1 MDVNALYEDRVK
13 ELCTAVVVQACKD
26 YKKAVEAH
34 RKDESRSILKWFE
47 GGNLFTDIAMPD
59 YDAELF
65 TTRLKAYGK
74 KSRKTK
80 RAKA

>member
-1 MDVNALYEDRVK
+1 MNVNTMYEDRIK

-34 RKDESRSILKWFE
+34 RRDETKKILKWFE

-59 YDAELF
+59 YDTALF
-65 TTRLKAYGK
+65 TTRLKAWEKEQRNK
-74 KSRKTK
+74 KH
-80 RAKA
+80 